1 MFSLFWDLFVC
12 KVILF
17 SVIFQPS
24 KTTRQRSLAEQI
36 WKCRQTILQNIQRSL
51 RGMEKR
57 TKFVHFVQVRD
68 SMSLVWNLMSNK
80 FILEES
86 SPANLVILWL
96 LSHSVWEITL
106 KGFIGFTIAVI
117 LTMSV
122 KHLEIHKKSKHE
134 EKRFKCPQ
142 CDYQATQKG
151 NKAIHKEAVHDG
163 VIITIEC
170 KVFFVILGHFWA
182 SEPN

>member
-1 MFSLFWDLFVC
+1 
-12 KVILF
+12 
-17 SVIFQPS
+17 
-24 KTTRQRSLAEQI
+24 
-36 WKCRQTILQNIQRSL
+36 
-51 RGMEKR
+51 
-57 TKFVHFVQVRD
+57 
-68 SMSLVWNLMSNK
+68 MSNK

-170 KVFFVILGHFWA
+170 KVFFGGIFGDF
-182 SEPN
+182 